1 MSVYRY
7 NDANSF
13 ASFDVGN
20 RAARMTRRNPT
31 NDPDGDPNIRH
42 RQTTAPEE

>member
-1 MSVYRY
+1 MTPL
-7 NDANSF
+7 F

-20 RAARMTRRNPT
+20 RAERMIARRNPT
-31 NDPDGDPNIRH
+31 NDLDGGPNIRH